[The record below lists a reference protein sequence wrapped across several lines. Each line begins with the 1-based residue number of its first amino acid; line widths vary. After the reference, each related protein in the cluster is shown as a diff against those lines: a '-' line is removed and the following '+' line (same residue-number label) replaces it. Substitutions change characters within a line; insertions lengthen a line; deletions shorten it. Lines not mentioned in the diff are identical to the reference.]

1 VIAVRPGT
9 DAWRVLACLVAD
21 EDGLTV
27 EQIAAHV
34 YPPLRWT
41 EPFRGAADYKAR
53 IAARAAHEA
62 GARARVSR
70 LLSRL
75 QERGLVETRGAPRVA
90 EWVQERLHGGAD
102 LASLVRRAHPLWP
115 GKVPSVA
122 AHVKL
127 MERIMGGDFP
137 TAKALLKGDSS
148 QESICADLAAW
159 GLIVAPS
166 RRRPTEKGVEYVSN
180 NQGDKT

>member
-1 VIAVRPGT
+1 MIAVKPGT
-9 DAWRVLACLVAD
+9 DAWKILACLVAD

-27 EQIAAHV
+27 EQLATHV

-75 QERGLVETRGAPRVA
+75 QERGLVEPRGAPRVA
-90 EWVQERLHGGAD
+90 EWVQARLHGGAD
-102 LASLVRRAHPLWP
+102 LATLVRRAHPLWP
-115 GKVPSVA
+115 GKVPPVA

-127 MERIMGGDFP
+127 MRRAMSGDFP
-137 TAKALLKGDSS
+137 TSRALLKGDSS

-166 RRRPTEKGVEYVSN
+166 VRRASARGRALYEGE
-180 NQGDKT
+180 GA